1 MESEVLI
8 GRKKKNSCH
17 FQEQKMDKVEVQLS
31 VIFLKNIFIYFWL
44 CWVFTAAH
52 GLFLVAASGGYSLV
66 TVHWLLIVVVF
77 LVAEYGL

>member
-31 VIFLKNIFIYFWL
+31 VIF
-44 CWVFTAAH
+44 
-52 GLFLVAASGGYSLV
+52 
-66 TVHWLLIVVVF
+66 
-77 LVAEYGL
+77 